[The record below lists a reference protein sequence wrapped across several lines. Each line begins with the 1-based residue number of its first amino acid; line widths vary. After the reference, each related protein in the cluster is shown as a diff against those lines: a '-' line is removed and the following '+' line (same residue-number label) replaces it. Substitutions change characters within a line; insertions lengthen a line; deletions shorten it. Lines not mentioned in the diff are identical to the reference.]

1 MSEGLNE
8 ELLKELKEINKKLD
22 DMKNSPRGLS
32 GSLKVIA
39 LIFGFVV
46 IGPLL
51 LVIMGVLISL
61 Y

>member
-22 DMKNSPRGLS
+22 DMNSSRGLS

-51 LVIMGVLISL
+51 LVIMGILFSL
-61 Y
+61 FS

>member
-22 DMKNSPRGLS
+22 DMNSPRGLS

-39 LIFGFVV
+39 LVFGFVV
-46 IGPLL
+46 IGPFLI
-51 LVIMGVLISL
+51 VIMGILFSL
-61 Y
+61 L